1 MQTESPV
8 TLQQSNN
15 VLRKKIL
22 ISSILVVLFLLLF
35 QKEEVQ
41 ATTIE
46 ENANTLEVLQVQ
58 TDETI
63 KQTLSM
69 EYTEEDIMLLAT
81 VIYAEAGICDDEEKY
96 RVGNVVINR
105 VNDIE
110 HNDFKNVNSIR
121 EVIYQKTQFTSVD
134 GDAWNHGPTEIEM
147 RIARELLEGKRIL
160 PDYVVW
166 FSKAHRYGE
175 KYYKSSWHVFSG
187 WPQ

>member
-1 MQTESPV
+1 MQTEPPV

-22 ISSILVVLFLLLF
+22 ISSILVVLLLVLF
-35 QKEEVQ
+35 QKQEVQ

-46 ENANTLEVLQVQ
+46 ENANTLEVPPVQEEEVIEQVLP
-58 TDETI
+58 T
-63 KQTLSM
+63 

-121 EVIYQKTQFTSVD
+121 EVIYQKTQFTSVG
-134 GDAWNHGPTEIEM
+134 GDAWKHGPTEIEI
-147 RIARELLEGKRIL
+147 RIARELLEGKRVL

-166 FSKAHRYGE
+166 FSKAHKYGE
-175 KYYKSSWHVFSG
+175 EYCKSSWHVFSG